1 MKKTV
6 PEIVS
11 MKGRQRITALTAYDF
26 TFARLLDE
34 AGIDIILVGDS
45 ASMILHGHPNTLP
58 VTLEEMLSHT
68 RAVARGVKNALVV
81 GDMPFGSYQSSLEVG
96 ISSAVAF
103 LKAGAEAVKIEG
115 GKEFA
120 ALVRELT
127 LMGIPVMGHVGM
139 LPQRVHSYGGFKLQ
153 KGKAIIE
160 DAKAI
165 AEAGAFSIVL
175 EKIPAAMARE
185 ITEAVPVPT
194 IGIGAGPHCDGQ
206 VLVLYD
212 MLGLNPEFKPRFLKT
227 YLDGWAILKRA
238 IEDYAREVREGIYP
252 DEDHSF

>member
-26 TFARLLDE
+26 TFARLVDE

-45 ASMILHGHPNTLP
+45 ASMVVHGHPNTLP
-58 VTLEEMLSHT
+58 ISLEEMLSHT
-68 RAVARGVKNALVV
+68 RAVARGVKNALLV
-81 GDMPFGSYQSSLEVG
+81 GDMPFGSHQSSLEEG
-96 ISSAVAF
+96 IRSAVAF

-115 GKEFA
+115 GAGFA
-120 ALVRELT
+120 PLVRELT
-127 LMGIPVMGHVGM
+127 RMGIPVMGHVGM

-153 KGKAIIE
+153 KGEAIIE

-175 EKIPAAMARE
+175 EKIPAAMAKE

-194 IGIGAGPHCDGQ
+194 IGIGAGPACDGQ

-212 MLGLNPEFKPRFLKT
+212 MLGLNPEFRPKFLKT
-227 YLDGWAILKRA
+227 YVDGWSILKKA

-252 DEDHSF
+252 DEEHSF

>member
-26 TFARLLDE
+26 TFARLVDE

-45 ASMILHGHPNTLP
+45 ASMVVHGHPNTLP
-58 VTLEEMLSHT
+58 ISLEEMLSHT
-68 RAVARGVKNALVV
+68 RAVARGVKNALLV
-81 GDMPFGSYQSSLEVG
+81 GDMPFGSYQSSLEEG
-96 ISSAVAF
+96 IRSAVAF

-115 GKEFA
+115 GAGFA
-120 ALVRELT
+120 PLVRELT
-127 LMGIPVMGHVGM
+127 RMGIPVMGHVGM

-153 KGKAIIE
+153 KGEAIIE

-175 EKIPAAMARE
+175 EKIPAAMAKE

-194 IGIGAGPHCDGQ
+194 IGIGAGPACDGQ

-212 MLGLNPEFKPRFLKT
+212 MLGLNPEFRPKFLKT
-227 YLDGWAILKRA
+227 YVDGWSILKKA

-252 DEDHSF
+252 DEEHSF

>member
-11 MKGRQRITALTAYDF
+11 MKGSQRITALTAYDF

-34 AGIDIILVGDS
+34 AGVDIILIGDS
-45 ASMILHGHPNTLP
+45 ASMILHGHPTTLP
-58 VTLEEMLSHT
+58 ITLEEMLMHT
-68 RAVARGVKNALVV
+68 RAVARGARNALLV
-81 GDMPFGSYQSSLEVG
+81 GDMPFGSYQSSLEQG

-120 ALVRELT
+120 PLVRELVG
-127 LMGIPVMGHVGM
+127 MGIPVMGHVGM

-153 KGKAIIE
+153 KREAIPE
-160 DAKAI
+160 DAMAI

-175 EKIPAAMARE
+175 EKIPSKMAGE
-185 ITEAVPVPT
+185 ITRAVPVPT
-194 IGIGAGPHCDGQ
+194 IGIGAGPDCDGQ
-206 VLVLYD
+206 ILVLYD
-212 MLGLNPEFKPRFLKT
+212 MLGLNPEFRPKFLKT
-227 YLDGWAILKRA
+227 YADGWGLLKKA
-238 IEDYAREVREGIYP
+238 VQDYMAEVREGKYP
-252 DEDHSF
+252 DEEHSF